1 MMVMVGTVLGP
12 GTIFLMLVGAFNAA
26 FSIAN
31 WDAFLYN
38 LIPILLFMVV
48 CFTLDSKIQLFMAQL
63 MSAAYALIMMAV
75 LVGIIL
81 QVTLNSV
88 TFRLS
93 SSKLPLD
100 SRRWAYLTNNIIDL
114 SCWRIF
120 HFGCHCTS
128 SRIWLSSIWNHLLH
142 NHSSNVSTTS
152 NLFHFQFECS
162 ILGNKRRSKDH
173 DQEGGRKCQEK
184 GRTHEERGFETEK

>member
-88 TFRLS
+88 TF
-93 SSKLPLD
+93 
-100 SRRWAYLTNNIIDL
+100 
-114 SCWRIF
+114 
-120 HFGCHCTS
+120 
-128 SRIWLSSIWNHLLH
+128 
-142 NHSSNVSTTS
+142 
-152 NLFHFQFECS
+152 
-162 ILGNKRRSKDH
+162 
-173 DQEGGRKCQEK
+173 
-184 GRTHEERGFETEK
+184 